1 MRKNLSATEKIRKIL
16 VVVTLNKKVIGIVE
30 IN

>member
-1 MRKNLSATEKIRKIL
+1 MRKNLSATEKNTKNISCSN
-16 VVVTLNKKVIGIVE
+16 TNKKVIGIVE